1 MKYLF
6 SFEKL
11 NVWVASKD
19 LALLIYK
26 SSEGFPKTENFGL
39 VNQIRRSSISVSS
52 NIAEGNSR
60 KSKTDRLRFFNIA
73 YSSMMEMLS
82 QSIIGYELGFITS
95 DNYYKIRELSNEI
108 SNKLIALM
116 NNQQTF
122 K

>member
-95 DNYYKIRELSNEI
+95 DNYHKIRELSNEI

>member
-11 NVWVASKD
+11 NVWIASKD

-26 SSEGFPKTENFGL
+26 GSEGFPKSENFGL
-39 VNQIRRSSISVSS
+39 VNQIGRSSISISS

-73 YSSMMEMLS
+73 YSSLMEMLS
-82 QSIIGYELGFITS
+82 QSIIAYELGFITS
-95 DNYYKIRELSNEI
+95 DNYHKTRDLSNEI

-116 NNQQTF
+116 NKQETF
-122 K
+122 Q

>member
-26 SSEGFPKTENFGL
+26 SSEAFPKSENFGL

-60 KSKTDRLRFFNIA
+60 KTKMDRLRFLNIA
-73 YSSMMEMLS
+73 YSSLMEMLS

-95 DNYYKIRELSNEI
+95 DNYHKIRELSNQI
-108 SNKLIALM
+108 SNKHIALM